1 MSRPPDA
8 NEARRRQIEAIRAR
22 AESERLDAQVDRVAS
37 AGAAVG
43 LAFHC
48 AVVLLAVYLMT
59 RGGRM
64 ASTGGA
70 ALLIFDAVACM
81 FLADSLA
88 RMALGSTSV
97 RIVLALS
104 FALGAVAALLT
115 GLAGFTGKIGPF
127 MPIAAKSAMALLATL
142 FLVAYA
148 LAAGYLAAV
157 LGLNTE
163 EGLRSHR
170 LFRKSEPPGAE

>member
-1 MSRPPDA
+1 MSRSPDA

-43 LAFHC
+43 LAVHC

-70 ALLIFDAVACM
+70 GLLIFDAVACM

-104 FALGAVAALLT
+104 FALGAIAALLT
-115 GLAGFTGKIGPF
+115 GLAGLVGKLGPF
-127 MPIAAKSAMALLATL
+127 VPILAKAAVALMLMLFLAGYALL
-142 FLVAYA
+142 
-148 LAAGYLAAV
+148 AGYLAAV
-157 LGLNTE
+157 LGFNSE
-163 EGLRSHR
+163 EGLRRHW
-170 LFRKSEPPGAE
+170 LFRKAAGD